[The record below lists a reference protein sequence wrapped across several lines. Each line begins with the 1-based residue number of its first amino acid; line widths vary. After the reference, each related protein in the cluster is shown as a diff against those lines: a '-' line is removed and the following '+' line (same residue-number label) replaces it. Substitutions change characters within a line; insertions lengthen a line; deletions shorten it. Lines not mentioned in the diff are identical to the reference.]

1 MARGANWEVSG
12 GHDKQRLSDSLNKIT
27 WSTSSL
33 LNKARIIG
41 YRLAMAVREIVE
53 IEWDVLSNL
62 ETGKSFVVAIILHH
76 AFLLC

>member
-1 MARGANWEVSG
+1 MSG

-41 YRLAMAVREIVE
+41 YRLAMAVVCKELHVCITSQ
-53 IEWDVLSNL
+53 LSL
-62 ETGKSFVVAIILHH
+62 SAVISARSDLV
-76 AFLLC
+76 